1 MEQALWDRL
10 SFRRFVGLGLDEDAP
25 DRSTISRFRRTL
37 ARRGLA
43 RPLFAALNRQFE
55 AQALVLKQGTL
66 LDATLVEAQVRRSG
80 CGTGA
85 GARSERDPDASW
97 TRKGGRSSFG
107 YQGHLGVDQGSG
119 LVRRAEL
126 QPAHVNETEV
136 AEGLIVGDEQAV
148 YADRAYEDKVR
159 RRRLRAAGVKDRIKH
174 RRHKYLARLP
184 HWQRRR
190 NELIERRRAA
200 VERVFGTLKQHYG
213 YRRVRYRGLERNT
226 LELLFKCIAYNLRR
240 ADTAA
245 QPRARLNTR
254 RLSPRRP
261 ERAARAHRRRTPHP
275 APSAARPSNRATPQ
289 SGPPTTGRSPAN
301 QHHHDLRAGLRGGES
316 GEGGAVGGKRGASPL
331 CPLPAQGQA
340 AASPPAERIERST
353 ESDPDPDSADHSMW
367 SPGGG
372 GEGKWGLRAGLR
384 GGREWRGWC
393 EGEGDAWL

>member
-1 MEQALWDRL
+1 MHREPRGETFIEALLPQRMGRNEQLERIDALVDWAPLAEIVSVVYAAPRGRPAYPPLLMVKALLLQQWYEASDEELEQALWDRL

-43 RPLFAALNRQFE
+43 AQLFAALNAQFE

-66 LDATLVEAQVRRSG
+66 LDATLVEAQVRRPAHG
-80 CGTGA
+80 AGA

-97 TRKGGRSSFG
+97 TRKGGRSYFG

-126 QPAHVNETEV
+126 HPAHVNETEV

-148 YADRAYEDKVR
+148 YADRAYEDKAR

-174 RRHKYLARLP
+174 RRHKYLPELP

-226 LELLFKCIAYNLRR
+226 LELLFKCMAYNLRR
-240 ADTAA
+240 AE
-245 QPRARLNTR
+245 RL
-254 RLSPRRP
+254 
-261 ERAARAHRRRTPHP
+261 
-275 APSAARPSNRATPQ
+275 Q
-289 SGPPTTGRSPAN
+289 
-301 QHHHDLRAGLRGGES
+301 
-316 GEGGAVGGKRGASPL
+316 
-331 CPLPAQGQA
+331 LPAA
-340 AASPPAERIERST
+340 A
-353 ESDPDPDSADHSMW
+353 
-367 SPGGG
+367 
-372 GEGKWGLRAGLR
+372 
-384 GGREWRGWC
+384 
-393 EGEGDAWL
+393 